1 MKEGFHQKVIEVI
14 ISKIGLMGE
23 TEVLTLSRGQVLTFF
38 FWLWRAILIWVSPK
52 FQVYVFSCLAFDH
65 GLCGVFC
72 ALSLYAV
79 SRSTKLFKWDLDA
92 TKIQLL
98 VYNRVSLVLTLKY
111 ILKDALGK
119 LKVTRF

>member
-1 MKEGFHQKVIEVI
+1 MI
-14 ISKIGLMGE
+14 ISKIGIMGE
-23 TEVLTLSRGQVLTFF
+23 TELSQDIFFNPRLDIWSSLSFNVIKRSSFDIF

-98 VYNRVSLVLTLKY
+98 VYNRVS
-111 ILKDALGK
+111 
-119 LKVTRF
+119 